1 MRKTIIFVMI
11 IITLFMCAS
20 CNVMLQSPD
29 LSVGAKN
36 FELTAESLSEYTIIY
51 PDMYNDYRME
61 NVYSL
66 RKAVED
72 FCGADI
78 NVISDKEVH
87 SDKKLILASSLQD
100 YFCRETI
107 NLYYGTLNYV
117 IAFDS
122 KTQDIVIGGANYYAD
137 MLAINDFCQNYL
149 DEGSNVN
156 IKELTEVK
164 ISKNEIS
171 VTACMLTAPA
181 FLEYGCFVDVVKAG
195 FNTVLV
201 DASLYTEAQMHELVK
216 WCAMNNTDIVMRGIL
231 YTGIYFDSPNVRGHL
246 IVDEPY
252 GEDAYEYYSEEC
264 RKYADTYGEF
274 LWQPYINIIAQDDV
288 IMSLKNSNELFDSV
302 EKLSFKIDVNTPRDM
317 VKMYFKLLTYTR
329 NANKKY
335 IAGINVDMTLKGY
348 TQYEMMKLM
357 SYVGLCFGADGIQY
371 FNYCS
376 ADDSEQGTL
385 VDNDFNKND
394 AWHYAVEINH
404 ETKNI
409 GNVLNN
415 YEYSGSYMIYN
426 TYTPIMYGEPFYN
439 EIFKNN
445 IEIVYGDDEPGKF
458 LVGAFEN
465 ELTDN
470 IAYTILNLE
479 TQNEQN
485 SLELHISTE
494 NTRIWV
500 DGNII
505 NASSEDSNVMDIM
518 LEGTECV
525 VVEVLLNE

>member
-1 MRKTIIFVMI
+1 
-11 IITLFMCAS
+11 
-20 CNVMLQSPD
+20 
-29 LSVGAKN
+29 
-36 FELTAESLSEYTIIY
+36 
-51 PDMYNDYRME
+51 
-61 NVYSL
+61 
-66 RKAVED
+66 
-72 FCGADI
+72 
-78 NVISDKEVH
+78 
-87 SDKKLILASSLQD
+87 
-100 YFCRETI
+100 
-107 NLYYGTLNYV
+107 
-117 IAFDS
+117 
-122 KTQDIVIGGANYYAD
+122 
-137 MLAINDFCQNYL
+137 
-149 DEGSNVN
+149 
-156 IKELTEVK
+156 
-164 ISKNEIS
+164 
-171 VTACMLTAPA
+171 
-181 FLEYGCFVDVVKAG
+181 
-195 FNTVLV
+195 
-201 DASLYTEAQMHELVK
+201 
-216 WCAMNNTDIVMRGIL
+216 
-231 YTGIYFDSPNVRGHL
+231 
-246 IVDEPY
+246 
-252 GEDAYEYYSEEC
+252 
-264 RKYADTYGEF
+264 
-274 LWQPYINIIAQDDV
+274 
-288 IMSLKNSNELFDSV
+288 MSLKNSNELFDSV

-376 ADDSEQGTL
+376 ADESEQGTL
-385 VDNDFNKND
+385 VDNNFNKND

-426 TYTPIMYGEPFYN
+426 TYTPTMYGEPFYN